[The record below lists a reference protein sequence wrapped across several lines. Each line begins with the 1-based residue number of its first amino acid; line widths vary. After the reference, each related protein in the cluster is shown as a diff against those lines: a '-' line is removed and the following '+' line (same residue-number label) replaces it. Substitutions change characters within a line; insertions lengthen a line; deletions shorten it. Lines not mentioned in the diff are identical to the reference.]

1 MNAPTPGAERSSS
14 QSPADQGQ
22 MDSQFRLLRT
32 LVLILIVTGI
42 LALGLTGVSGY
53 GFEYLIPL
61 GVLLAVSV
69 ASLGLLYRG
78 FPLPARV
85 LLPSSLF
92 VVVTY
97 LIAVPPGYGLH
108 DFIMLIYAVVLSLA
122 GLTLGQRGTY
132 VFSALII
139 LAVFGIGYAELN
151 EIVISDTSRLTQWY
165 SPIVVSVIILL
176 FTVVQRT
183 LINLLNENVERAQ
196 HSEAEAAKRNEDL
209 QTFSEGLEKIIKD
222 RTTQL
227 DLARQ
232 ISDRRAAQFEA
243 VARVTR
249 TISATH
255 DLEILLA
262 QIPETIN
269 REFGFYH
276 IGIFLLDTAG
286 EYAVLSAS
294 NSPGGRRMLENGHR
308 LRVGEVGIVGYVTA
322 TGRARVALDT
332 GSDTV
337 YFNNPDLPETHS
349 EIALP
354 LLLGERVIGALDVQ
368 SEQSNA
374 FDQTDVQILSTLADQ
389 VGIAIQNA
397 RQYDETRMALAESE
411 SLSRQ
416 FVEAGWSRFGKTRT
430 MEGIHHTGVRS
441 TILYRQSG
449 NGGTESQDDV
459 GTLKPRGRGAVLS
472 LPVKLRGAVIGSVDV
487 RSPENRRWTDDEL
500 DIVGAILERAAFA
513 MENARLL
520 EDSQILA
527 TKERTISEISARISG
542 QSEVDDLLRIAV
554 QELGRNLPGMD
565 ISIQL
570 IRDQESDNV

>member
-1 MNAPTPGAERSSS
+1 MNIPTPTPVRASS
-14 QSPADQGQ
+14 QNSANQVQ
-22 MDSQFRLLRT
+22 MDSQFRLLRA
-32 LVLILIVTGI
+32 LVLIVIATSI
-42 LALGLTGVSGY
+42 LALVFTGVSGY
-53 GFEYLIPL
+53 GFEYLISL
-61 GVLLAVSV
+61 GVLLAVSM
-69 ASLGLLYRG
+69 ASLMLLSRG

-92 VVVTY
+92 VVITY
-97 LIAVPPGYGLH
+97 LIAVPGYGLH
-108 DFIMLIYAVVLSLA
+108 DFIMLMYAVVLGLA

-132 VFSALII
+132 IFSALII
-139 LAVFGIGYAELN
+139 LAVSGIGYAELN
-151 EIVISDTSRLTQWY
+151 GIVTSDTSRLTQWY
-165 SPIVVSVIILL
+165 SPIMVAVIILII
-176 FTVVQRT
+176 TIVQRT
-183 LINLLNENVERAQ
+183 LINLLNENAERARLG
-196 HSEAEAAKRNEDL
+196 EVEVAKRNADL
-209 QTFSEGLEKIIKD
+209 QAFSEGLEKIIKD
-222 RTTQL
+222 RTVQL

-232 ISDRRAAQFEA
+232 ISDRRASQFEA
-243 VARVTR
+243 IARVTR
-249 TISATH
+249 TISTTH

-262 QIPETIN
+262 QIPEVIN

-276 IGIFLLDTAG
+276 IGIFLLDAAG

-294 NSPGGRRMLENGHR
+294 NSSGGRRMLANAHR
-308 LRVGEVGIVGYVTA
+308 LKVGEVGIVGYVTA
-322 TGRARVALDT
+322 VGRARVALDT
-332 GSDTV
+332 GSDAV

-368 SEQSNA
+368 SDQPNA
-374 FDQTDVQILSTLADQ
+374 FDQTDIQILSTLADQ

-397 RQYDETRMALAESE
+397 RQHEETRMALTESE

-416 FVEAGWSRFGKTRT
+416 FVEAGWSRFSKTRA

-441 TILYRQSG
+441 KILYRRPG
-449 NGGTESQDDV
+449 NDNTESPDDAV
-459 GTLKPRGRGAVLS
+459 TLKPRGRGAVLS

-500 DIVGAILERAAFA
+500 DIVGAIIERAAIA

-542 QSEVDDLLRIAV
+542 QSEVDDLLKIAV

-565 ISIQL
+565 VSIQL
-570 IRDQESDNV
+570 IRDQETGNV